1 MMRLLAIAAFAC
13 ALSAPSSAL
22 AQQQL
27 PPACQGAGQRV
38 VDWQACLDALPA
50 DSGWRPLALINLGT
64 EAFMREDY
72 AAAVRHYDAARP
84 RDGRQMLSDIL
95 FHTLRGAA
103 YWRVGRR
110 DDAIADADVVHRMLM
125 RDPTLPMPP
134 EQYLAPNV
142 PEEMIYVYLLPV
154 WQAGDEARFQQALA
168 RFRALPVTDWIG
180 MSNRAS
186 TLSEVGDTA
195 GALEFS
201 ARAVAAAPDEPA
213 ALNNHCY
220 VLLQSG
226 RAAEGLPFC
235 ERAVA
240 RAPTAAVARHSM
252 AEVLAALG
260 RCDEAEAQLAEAR
273 RLDPATAAYQAP
285 LACVAN

>member
-1 MMRLLAIAAFAC
+1 MRCLVALAAFAC
-13 ALSAPSSAL
+13 ALAVPVSASAQDD
-22 AQQQL
+22 A

-38 VDWQACLDALPA
+38 VDWQACLDALPP
-50 DSGWRPLALINLGT
+50 DSGWRALALINLGT

-72 AAAVRHYDAARP
+72 AAAVQHYDAARP
-84 RDGRQMLSDIL
+84 SSGQMYSDIL

-110 DDAIADADVVHRMLM
+110 EDAVADADIVHRMLM
-125 RDPTLPMPP
+125 RDPTLPLPP
-134 EQYLAPNV
+134 AQYLSPGV

-154 WQAGDEARFQQALA
+154 WQSGDPGRFEQAVA
-168 RFRALPVTDWIG
+168 RFRALPVTDWIS

-186 TLSEVGDTA
+186 VLQEIGDNV

-220 VLLQSG
+220 ILLQVG

-240 RAPTAAVARHSM
+240 RAPTAAPARHSL

-260 RCDEAEAQLAEAR
+260 RCGEAQAQLAEAR
-273 RLDPATAAYQAP
+273 RLDPATASYQAP
-285 LACVAN
+285 LACTAN